1 MTWRTITRWIPS
13 RIQGQLGASLVFFI
27 SLVTLAVGYVLLG
40 FITLLFDTTLSYP
53 VDLRLRWIE
62 QGMIYQGLNP
72 QDLTYPEHLLPDL
85 VKAQR
90 NVRGSYPPWSYA
102 TGMVLVP
109 PVEWSMV
116 RVYFA
121 MVNVVALALL
131 GYWSFGTCARCGNK
145 WALVAVASV
154 LAIFSVCVCL
164 SYGQYSVVVVT
175 FLVACLVLLQRGQMA
190 AAGVCLGVAAVKP
203 HLAGLF
209 FLIPAIYPYS
219 LTKKFRFF
227 VAAGVFLA
235 LSSWCVAAF
244 VGSSPWDMVRST
256 FTESVQYY
264 HLSNNPALIWSA
276 EMFGFPL
283 GSKLLAL
290 FVACICG
297 ILLLAARRQ
306 DSLLTGFS
314 ICAILSLY
322 WSYSRHYDLV
332 ILAIPLVQL
341 LWLWRT
347 KRSTWAA
354 LAFLLLASLLWCPI
368 RIEMSR
374 WPSIELLHA
383 GACLIALATIVMQRR
398 LGHAPR
404 ETTQATIESNA
415 LAAAHANCLAS

>member
-1 MTWRTITRWIPS
+1 LLIGI
-13 RIQGQLGASLVFFI
+13 A
-27 SLVTLAVGYVLLG
+27 TLAVGYVSLG
-40 FITLLFDTTLSYP
+40 FITLLFDTDFSYP

-62 QGMIYQGLNP
+62 QRMIYQGLNP
-72 QDLTYPEHLLPDL
+72 QEFTYPAHLLPDL
-85 VKAQR
+85 VEAQR

-102 TGMVLVP
+102 TGMALVP
-109 PVEWSMV
+109 PLEWSMA
-116 RVYFA
+116 RAYFA
-121 MVNVVALALL
+121 LVNVIALALL
-131 GYWSFGTCARCGNK
+131 GYWASCTCARCGNK
-145 WALVAVASV
+145 WALVAAASV

-175 FLVACLVLLQRGQMA
+175 FLVASLVLLQRGQMT

-209 FLIPAIYPYS
+209 FLVPAIYPYP
-219 LTKKFRFF
+219 LTKKLRLFA
-227 VAAGVFLA
+227 AAGAFLA
-235 LSSWCVAAF
+235 MVSWSVAAF
-244 VGSSPWDMVRST
+244 VGSSPWDMLRST
-256 FTESVQYY
+256 FTESSQYY

-290 FVACICG
+290 FLASICG

-314 ICAILSLY
+314 ICTIFSLY

-347 KRSTWAA
+347 KRSTMAA

-374 WPSIELLHA
+374 RPSIELLHA

-398 LGHAPR
+398 LGGAPR
-404 ETTQATIESNA
+404 ETTQSALESNA
-415 LAAAHANCLAS
+415 LAATGANCLLS